1 MGDEGLMEPRAAAD
15 SRTVTHHLV
24 LPSDSN
30 SLGGAFGG
38 QVLSWIDI
46 CAAICAQRHTRRQV
60 VTASIDE
67 VHFHAPLRVGMT
79 GVVSAQVSAAFRHS
93 VEVAVEVWAENPVS
107 GYRKQCCTALLTF
120 TALDED
126 FKASPVPPLDLKTEE
141 DRKRQTNGEE
151 RRKRRLENRKA
162 MRS

>member
-1 MGDEGLMEPRAAAD
+1 MDPQPASA
-15 SRTVTHHLV
+15 STTVTHQLV

-30 SLGGAFGG
+30 SLGSAFGG

-46 CAAICAQRHTRRQV
+46 CAAICAQRHTQRQV

-79 GVVSAQVSAAFRHS
+79 AVIEARMNASFRHS
-93 VEVAVEVWAENPVS
+93 VEIAVDVHAENPVS
-107 GYRKQCCTALLTF
+107 GYRKHCCSALLTF

-126 FKASPVPPLDLKTEE
+126 FKPSPVRPLLLENDDDKKRQQAGE
-141 DRKRQTNGEE
+141 DRRKE
-151 RRKRRLENRKA
+151 RLKNRKA
-162 MRS
+162 LKT